1 MKHKKIGV
9 LTFHRGPNYGGY
21 LQAWHMRQAIRNL
34 GYECEVVNY
43 QNPVHHAAD
52 IRKFVRFSISGMR
65 AMVHK
70 YLKARPF
77 KKCVNEL
84 SSDAFTTDSSKVNW
98 SGYDAIVVGSDVIW
112 DYSNAHFGYEKAFFG
127 MAEGQED
134 CKMVSYAAS
143 CGPTNCDQGIPEYV
157 RDGLRKFSW
166 NSVRDANTHKL
177 TQACID
183 KEVPIVVDPTWLQE
197 DPVIDWS
204 QQPSEPY
211 VLIYGKALDS
221 KSGDLLRSYCHSS
234 DLKLYSAATPGKW
247 ADKVFRGIDPLQWVS
262 LFANAEAVVTGTLH
276 GLLYAI
282 KYNKPFILVDNPQT
296 HNKAMT
302 VLSRCK
308 LQQHLLQPSDLLN
321 DGVFTKFLGE
331 NAVRPSISKEW
342 QESSRMALKSSLE
355 W

>member
-1 MKHKKIGV
+1 MKAKKIGV

-34 GYECEVVNY
+34 GHECDVINY
-43 QNPVHHAAD
+43 QNPVHYAAD
-52 IRKFVRFSISGMR
+52 SCKFVRFSISGMR
-65 AMVHK
+65 AIAHK

-84 SSDAFTTDSSKVNW
+84 SEGSFTTDSSEVNW
-98 SGYDAIVVGSDVIW
+98 SAYDVIVVGSDVIW

-127 MAEGQED
+127 MAEGQEG
-134 CKMVSYAAS
+134 CKMISYAAS
-143 CGPTNCDQGIPEYV
+143 CGPTNCDEAIPEYV
-157 RDGLRKFSW
+157 REGLFKFSGLA
-166 NSVRDANTHKL
+166 VRDENTYKL
-177 TQACID
+177 TQACTD

-197 DPVIDWS
+197 DPRIEWQ

-211 VLIYGKALDS
+211 ILVYGNTLNS
-221 KSGDLLRSYCHSS
+221 ESGNLLKNYCHSS
-234 DLKLYSAATPGKW
+234 SLKLYSASTPGKW

-282 KYNKPFILVDNPQT
+282 KYNKPFILVDNKQT

-302 VLSRCK
+302 VLNRCE
-308 LQQHLLQPSDLLN
+308 LEGHLLQPSDLLN
-321 DGVFTKFLGE
+321 DGVFAKFLGK
-331 NAVRPSISKEW
+331 NAEKPSISEAW
-342 QESSRMALKSSLE
+342 LSDSRATLKISLK
-355 W
+355 